1 MEFYDTISE
10 VIEGLVTFGSL
21 MSDLWTGQLDHFLMN
36 SDSGTSMETKD
47 KVTMGMKVLGEH
59 FDIVMVEGKDDF
71 SEEIVLPV
79 GLSEVV

>member
-1 MEFYDTISE
+1 VEFYDTISE